1 MHIQQNLH
9 KSYNRGEKKM
19 EILKDKNNGNYI
31 KDTNPFEKYQKIDND
46 VVSFYMQYNHLKNI
60 YRQGWLKVRIGLEH
74 REKCESVAD
83 HSFSM
88 ALLAITMIEK
98 YKLPYDTLKCIKMCI
113 IHELGEI
120 YVGDYT
126 PYDNITKEEKY
137 LKEKEAIQ
145 KVLKPLDFD
154 NDFLELWEE
163 FEKKETEEAKF
174 VKNLD
179 ELEFLLQSAAYELNA
194 SSFKRCIGNIT
205 DEHCKEIVNSLI
217 NLTKNNKKPKVEG

>member
-1 MHIQQNLH
+1 
-9 KSYNRGEKKM
+9 
-19 EILKDKNNGNYI
+19 
-31 KDTNPFEKYQKIDND
+31 
-46 VVSFYMQYNHLKNI
+46 MQYNHLKNI

-126 PYDNITKEEKY
+126 PYDNITKEEKH

-163 FEKKETEEAKF
+163 FEKRETEEAKF

-179 ELEFLLQSAAYELNA
+179 ELEFLLQSAAYELDA
-194 SSFKRCIGNIT
+194 SSFKKCIGNIT
-205 DEHCKEIVNSLI
+205 DEHCKEIVDSLI
-217 NLTKNNKKPKVEG
+217 DLTKNNKKPKVEG

>member
-1 MHIQQNLH
+1 M
-9 KSYNRGEKKM
+9 
-19 EILKDKNNGNYI
+19 
-31 KDTNPFEKYQKIDND
+31 
-46 VVSFYMQYNHLKNI
+46 KNI

-98 YKLPYDTLKCIKMCI
+98 YKLPYDILKCIKMCI

-126 PYDNITKEEKY
+126 PYDNITKEEKH

-154 NDFLELWEE
+154 NDFLQLWEE
-163 FEKKETEEAKF
+163 FEKRETEEAKF

-179 ELEFLLQSAAYELNA
+179 ELEFLLQSAAYELDT
-194 SSFKRCIGNIT
+194 SSFKRSIGNIT

-217 NLTKNNKKPKVEG
+217 NLTKNNKRPKVEG

>member
-1 MHIQQNLH
+1 M
-9 KSYNRGEKKM
+9 KGMKKM
-19 EILKDKNNGNYI
+19 EILTDKNNGNYI

-120 YVGDYT
+120 YAGDYT
-126 PYDNITKEEKY
+126 PYDNITKEEKH

-145 KVLKPLDFD
+145 KVLKQLDFD
-154 NDFLELWEE
+154 NDFLQLWKE
-163 FEKKETEEAKF
+163 FEKRETEEAKF

-179 ELEFLLQSAAYELNA
+179 ELEFLLQSAAYELDT
-194 SSFKRCIGNIT
+194 SSFKRSIENIT

>member
-1 MHIQQNLH
+1 
-9 KSYNRGEKKM
+9 M
-19 EILKDKNNGNYI
+19 EILTDKNNGNYI

-120 YVGDYT
+120 YAGNYT
-126 PYDNITKEEKY
+126 PYDNITKEEKN

-154 NDFLELWEE
+154 NDFLQLWEE
-163 FEKKETEEAKF
+163 FEKRETEEAKF

-179 ELEFLLQSAAYELNA
+179 ELEFLLQSAAYELDA
-194 SSFKRCIGNIT
+194 SSFKRCIENIT

-217 NLTKNNKKPKVEG
+217 NLTKNNKKPKIEG

>member
-1 MHIQQNLH
+1 MD
-9 KSYNRGEKKM
+9 
-19 EILKDKNNGNYI
+19 ILKDKNNGNYI
-31 KDTNPFEKYQKIDND
+31 KDLNPYERYENIDND
-46 VVSFYMQYNHLKNI
+46 VISFYMQYNHLKNI

-120 YVGDYT
+120 YAGDYT
-126 PYDNITKEEKY
+126 PYDNITKEEKH

-145 KVLKPLDFD
+145 KVLKQLDFD
-154 NDFLELWEE
+154 NDFLQLWKE
-163 FEKKETEEAKF
+163 FEKRETEEAKF

-179 ELEFLLQSAAYELNA
+179 ELEFLLQSAAYELDA
-194 SSFKRCIGNIT
+194 SSFKRCIENIT
-205 DEHCKEIVNSLI
+205 DELCKEIVNSLI
-217 NLTKNNKKPKVEG
+217 NLTKNNKKPKIEG